1 MQSGHISAVGFDLYV
16 TLVADAVAELQSG
29 RAPEPPPS
37 EVRIDLPVTAHLPD
51 DYVTDQAA
59 RLEAYRR
66 LAAAATQAE
75 VDDVVAEWEDRYGPL
90 PPRAGAL
97 IEIARL
103 RVEALR
109 VGLTEVVRLR
119 HEVKLAPVALS
130 ASQEVRLQRLAP
142 RAVLR
147 AGELFIP
154 APAGSPAAAL
164 TEFLRTMWPLDP
176 RG

>member
-1 MQSGHISAVGFDLYV
+1 M
-16 TLVADAVAELQSG
+16 
-29 RAPEPPPS
+29 
-37 EVRIDLPVTAHLPD
+37 RIDLPVTAHLPD

-147 AGELFIP
+147 AKELFIP
-154 APAGSPAAAL
+154 APAGSPVAAL
-164 TEFLRTMWPLDP
+164 TEFLRTMWPFDP
-176 RG
+176 QG